1 MTRSLA
7 SEWARKGIRINAV
20 APGYAK
26 TALVD
31 KLSKQGAINSEAIAR
46 RTPMGRMAEPI
57 EIGQAISFLLSSHAS
72 FITGTVLPVD
82 GAGQLW
88 VRLILFLDL

>member
-1 MTRSLA
+1 
-7 SEWARKGIRINAV
+7 
-20 APGYAK
+20 
-26 TALVD
+26 VD

-82 GAGQLW
+82 GGWTALGAPDSVLGS
-88 VRLILFLDL
+88 IEF